1 MDVPC
6 TTTETVQEFR
16 YLGRVLT
23 KWTKMDDDR
32 PAAAIQLRKARVRWA
47 RLARV
52 FRQEDIQP
60 RVVSIFYKVIVQAVL
75 LFGSVC

>member
-1 MDVPC
+1 
-6 TTTETVQEFR
+6 
-16 YLGRVLT
+16 
-23 KWTKMDDDR
+23 MDDDR

-75 LFGSVC
+75 LFGSETWDMSLSMLARFDAFHARVAR

>member
-1 MDVPC
+1 
-6 TTTETVQEFR
+6 
-16 YLGRVLT
+16 
-23 KWTKMDDDR
+23 MDDDR
-32 PAAAIQLRKARVRWA
+32 LAAAIQLRKARVRWA

-52 FRQEDIQP
+52 FRQEDIHP

>member
-1 MDVPC
+1 
-6 TTTETVQEFR
+6 
-16 YLGRVLT
+16 
-23 KWTKMDDDR
+23 MDDDR

-52 FRQEDIQP
+52 FRQEDIHP

-75 LFGSVC
+75 LFGSETWDMSLSMLARFDAFHARVAR